1 MLRTRLVTALA
12 VLGFALSASEASAKC
27 DPAAGWPSG
36 KPCRDADQVGIRIS
50 GEDKSIQE
58 AFDGGELGQGG
69 GGGGAP
75 TSARYLVSETHG
87 TLSAEIAPTAP
98 NQVPVSQSASPFVT
112 WQQLTSAQ
120 LDANA
125 CSEAQLDAVDSPADR
140 EVVSYDAGTG
150 RFAYVPRLSGVT
162 ASQGLATAGDAG
174 APTVGLVACAE
185 GEVLKRSGS
194 AYVCDSDGPFSG
206 QENAI
211 LVVGDSWV
219 FAAGYDEPWASFGAY
234 RLLFGGFTSR
244 LESVIGGRPS
254 GALGASAAGAGS
266 RVHAFAAHT
275 TGSVFGAGAQFDLVK
290 YLKDHREVRD
300 VILLLGTNDYLV
312 ANCSHGDPVDPDEV
326 ADTTCTVPETIA
338 NLEYIF
344 DQVIALGVR
353 VHWQLPPAWLGL
365 YQNAN
370 SPGAATYQDAIE
382 DVYGALETY
391 CTGKTCYPN
400 PGFYDYWCNGV
411 NAAPNRTG
419 GDCLNLNF
427 YDYGDGAGYVNKNNY
442 AMLGFEDAI
451 YNTRTGGSGF
461 GVLRRHPSAWGYQKL
476 LGVLVE
482 SMKLEDPTIT
492 QRHTGFA
499 YDFTNTPAIPSITIG
514 TVTSSSIQ
522 VTVKRGQYVNG
533 STSGLGSHECYL
545 AACRYVCWATCQET
559 GFDSDDPACYNGAET
574 PVGRAPG
581 APSGAAHAAEGGSN
595 IASPREYIELQDG
608 ETGTLNNLATGTDYA
623 VTCVAVSPT
632 NISHPAVRNQT
643 TL

>member
-1 MLRTRLVTALA
+1 MRSILAALVGVAVALGA
-12 VLGFALSASEASAKC
+12 AEANAKC

-87 TLSAEIAPTAP
+87 TLTNEIAPTAP
-98 NQVPVSQSASPFVT
+98 NQVPVSQAASPFVT

-120 LDANA
+120 LAPNA

-150 RFAYVPRLSGVT
+150 RFAYAPRLSGVT
-162 ASQGLATAGDAG
+162 ASQGLATSGDAG

-194 AYVCDSDGPFSG
+194 AYVCDSDGSFSG
-206 QENAI
+206 QENALLI
-211 LVVGDSWV
+211 VGDSWV

-244 LESVIGGRPS
+244 MESVLGGRQS

-275 TGSVFGAGAQFDLVK
+275 TGSIFGAGAQFDLIA

-312 ANCSHGDPVDPDEV
+312 ANCGHGDPANPAEL
-326 ADTTCTVPETIA
+326 ADTTCTVAETIA
-338 NLEYIF
+338 NLTYIF
-344 DQVIALGVR
+344 DQAIALGVR
-353 VHWQLPPAWLGL
+353 IHWQLPPGWLGL
-365 YQNAN
+365 NQNAN

-400 PGFYDYWCNGV
+400 PAWYDFWCAGTN
-411 NAAPNRTG
+411 NAPDRTG
-419 GDCLNLNF
+419 GACTNLNF
-427 YDYGDGAGYVNKNNY
+427 YDYGDGSGFVNKINTGV
-442 AMLGFEDAI
+442 LGFEDQV
-451 YNTRTGGSGF
+451 YNLRTGGTGF
-461 GVLRRHPSAWGYQKL
+461 GVFRRHPSAWGYQKL
-476 LGVLVE
+476 FAILAASL
-482 SMKLEDPTIT
+482 KAEDPTIT
-492 QRHTGFA
+492 QRHTGLA
-499 YDFTNTPAIPSITIG
+499 YDWTNTPAIPSVTLG

-522 VTVKRGQYVNG
+522 VTVRRGQYVNG
-533 STSGLGSHECYL
+533 STTGLGSHECYL
-545 AACRYVCWATCQET
+545 AQCRYVCWATCVET

-574 PVGRAPG
+574 PTQRGVG

-595 IASPREYIELQDG
+595 ISSPREYIELQDG

-623 VTCVAVSPT
+623 VACVAVSPT